1 MNKIC
6 QGTLYTEEAIL
17 ASITDPKATDPDGLR
32 VSSEDDANDYPAAKA
47 VEEKAGKG
55 EKIVWEDM
63 ISLCRGWYDANE
75 WDKAF
80 CCMGATIDGDFEDG

>member
-6 QGTLYTEEAIL
+6 QGILYTEEAIL
-17 ASITDPKATDPDGLR
+17 ASFKDPKATDPDGLR
-32 VSSEDDANDYPAAKA
+32 VDSEDDATDYPAANA
-47 VEEKAGKG
+47 VREKAGKG

-63 ISLCRGWYDANE
+63 ISLCRGWYDANK

-80 CCMGATIDGDFEDG
+80 CCQGGTIDGDFEDG